1 MVDVH
6 QRDMAVRPVEESD
19 RPTVEWLTTQLWGA
33 AEVAVHDGVFYPAT
47 LPGFIAERAGRI
59 AGLVT
64 FEVRPAVLE
73 IVTINALD
81 LYQGIGTLLIEA
93 VRAEAKR
100 QGCHQITL
108 TTTNDNIGA
117 LRFYQRRGF
126 RLAALRPGAVDR
138 SRQRKPEIPRTG
150 DFGIPLRDE
159 IDLSCPV
166 SKGKNK
172 IDDLER
178 NRLPL
183 TPHQRSSGA
192 ASRSA
197 GAPHATRPCACCPEP
212 GQCAIQG
219 LTTVRGSTM
228 LPPVRVRTAGHEPV
242 PVVDSVHAAIGVP
255 PLLLRPVLGAFRWHS
270 CRGCSGRSR
279 CTAACAPSM
288 ASLYV
293 AAFGLWI
300 FCVDLSSTG

>member
-6 QRDMAVRPVEESD
+6 QRDMAVRPVQESD

-47 LPGFIAERAGRI
+47 LPGFIAERGGRI

-64 FEVRPAVLE
+64 FQLRPGLLE

-126 RLAALRPGAVDR
+126 RLAAIRPGAVDR
-138 SRQRKPEIPRTG
+138 SRRRKPEIPRTG

-159 IDLSCPV
+159 IDLTCPV
-166 SKGKNK
+166 
-172 IDDLER
+172 
-178 NRLPL
+178 
-183 TPHQRSSGA
+183 
-192 ASRSA
+192 
-197 GAPHATRPCACCPEP
+197 
-212 GQCAIQG
+212 
-219 LTTVRGSTM
+219 
-228 LPPVRVRTAGHEPV
+228 
-242 PVVDSVHAAIGVP
+242 
-255 PLLLRPVLGAFRWHS
+255 
-270 CRGCSGRSR
+270 
-279 CTAACAPSM
+279 
-288 ASLYV
+288 
-293 AAFGLWI
+293 
-300 FCVDLSSTG
+300 

>member
-1 MVDVH
+1 MQEQEQEVT
-6 QRDMAVRPVEESD
+6 VRPVQDGD

-33 AEVAVHDGVFYPAT
+33 PEVIVHDGVFHPAT

-64 FEVRPAVLE
+64 FDVRPGVLE

-81 LYQGIGTLLIEA
+81 LYEGIGTMLIEA

-100 QGCHQITL
+100 RGCREITL

-138 SRQRKPEIPRTG
+138 SRLRKPEIPRTG

-166 SKGKNK
+166 
-172 IDDLER
+172 
-178 NRLPL
+178 
-183 TPHQRSSGA
+183 
-192 ASRSA
+192 
-197 GAPHATRPCACCPEP
+197 
-212 GQCAIQG
+212 
-219 LTTVRGSTM
+219 
-228 LPPVRVRTAGHEPV
+228 
-242 PVVDSVHAAIGVP
+242 
-255 PLLLRPVLGAFRWHS
+255 
-270 CRGCSGRSR
+270 
-279 CTAACAPSM
+279 
-288 ASLYV
+288 
-293 AAFGLWI
+293 
-300 FCVDLSSTG
+300 

>member
-47 LPGFIAERAGRI
+47 LPGFIAERGGRI

-64 FEVRPAVLE
+64 FQLRPGLLE

-126 RLAALRPGAVDR
+126 RLAAIRPGAVDR
-138 SRQRKPEIPRTG
+138 SRRRKPEIPRTG

-159 IDLSCPV
+159 IDLTCPV
-166 SKGKNK
+166 
-172 IDDLER
+172 
-178 NRLPL
+178 
-183 TPHQRSSGA
+183 
-192 ASRSA
+192 
-197 GAPHATRPCACCPEP
+197 
-212 GQCAIQG
+212 
-219 LTTVRGSTM
+219 
-228 LPPVRVRTAGHEPV
+228 
-242 PVVDSVHAAIGVP
+242 
-255 PLLLRPVLGAFRWHS
+255 
-270 CRGCSGRSR
+270 
-279 CTAACAPSM
+279 
-288 ASLYV
+288 
-293 AAFGLWI
+293 
-300 FCVDLSSTG
+300 